1 MAILLLDSMGLK
13 ELLRSKTVRN
23 GTAFSIYSFFN
34 KGTSFLLLL
43 ILANYIQPKEYG
55 ELSIFNTVVMIL
67 GYVVS
72 LSVHSYLSVSYFQR
86 SKEDFRKDFSAI
98 CIITIIASFILF
110 VVLALDIDWWSGVL
124 KIPVDLVLFPLLL
137 ATLNVF
143 VHMNTDLLRVQ
154 ERIKEYGVFSCCFA
168 ISNMLLTLYLVICQE
183 QNWRGF
189 IYAKLL
195 CDCLFGLISLFRFY
209 KFKLFT
215 ITKDFNIYK
224 TLLLFG
230 LPVIPHH
237 LANWIR
243 QGCDRYIIDYFY
255 DTTEVGLYSFALN
268 LVSII
273 TMIGT
278 AFNATNSVNIYK
290 TLSADFSSTEKK
302 AKLKRIERY
311 IALLYLCF
319 TILIVVGSVVFVPIL
334 LPKYSSCVTYFL
346 ILSVSGLMI
355 CLYFLKCNY
364 LFYFK
369 RTKTLMY
376 ITFGTSIIHLTLSLL
391 LTRYSLF
398 YTCIIYSTMYFI
410 MFLLTS
416 IQANKLLTKEI

>member
-1 MAILLLDSMGLK
+1 MDLNKIVSN
-13 ELLRSKTVRN
+13 KTVRN
-23 GTAFSIYSFFN
+23 GTLFSIYSFFN

-55 ELSIFNTVVMIL
+55 ELSMFNTVVMLL

-86 SKEDFRKDFSAI
+86 TKEEFRKDFSAI
-98 CIITIIASFILF
+98 CIVTITVSFILLLILLF
-110 VVLALDIDWWSGVL
+110 DVDLWSNIL
-124 KIPVDLVLFPLLL
+124 KIPSDLVVFPLLL
-137 ATLNVF
+137 ASLNVF

-154 ERIKEYGVFSCCFA
+154 EKITQYGIFSCGFA
-168 ISNMLLTLYLVICQE
+168 TSNMLLTLYLVIFQE

-189 IYAKLL
+189 VYAKLM
-195 CDCLFGLISLFRFY
+195 CDCTFGLISLIRFY

-215 ITKDFNIYK
+215 ITTDISIYK

-237 LANWIR
+237 MANWVR

-255 DTTEVGLYSFALN
+255 DTSEVGLFSFALN
-268 LVSII
+268 IVSII

-278 AFNATNSVNIYK
+278 AFNATNQVNIYK
-290 TLSADFSSTEKK
+290 ILSAKFSK
-302 AKLKRIERY
+302 ADKLTKLKRTERY
-311 IALLYLCF
+311 IGFLYIGV
-319 TILIVVGSVVFVPIL
+319 TILIVVGATIFVPIM
-334 LPKYSSCVTYFL
+334 LPKYSKSVIYFL
-346 ILSVSGLMI
+346 ILSIHGLLI

-376 ITFGTSIIHLTLSLL
+376 ITFGTSILHLGLSLL
-391 LTRYSLF
+391 LTRYSLIF
-398 YTCIIYSTMYFI
+398 TCLIYGIMYFV
-410 MFLLTS
+410 LLLLVNNE
-416 IQANKLLTKEI
+416 ANKLLTKES

>member
-1 MAILLLDSMGLK
+1 MDLNKIVSN
-13 ELLRSKTVRN
+13 KTVRN
-23 GTAFSIYSFFN
+23 GILFSIYSFFN

-55 ELSIFNTVVMIL
+55 ELSMFNTVVMLL

-86 SKEDFRKDFSAI
+86 TKEEFRKDFSAI
-98 CIITIIASFILF
+98 CIVTITVSFILLLILLF
-110 VVLALDIDWWSGVL
+110 DVDLWSNIL
-124 KIPVDLVLFPLLL
+124 KIPSDLVVFPLLL
-137 ATLNVF
+137 ASLNVF

-154 ERIKEYGVFSCCFA
+154 EKITQYGIFSCGFA
-168 ISNMLLTLYLVICQE
+168 ISNMLLTLYLVIFQE

-189 IYAKLL
+189 VYAKLM
-195 CDCLFGLISLFRFY
+195 CDCTFGLISLIRFY

-215 ITKDFNIYK
+215 ITTDISIYK

-237 LANWIR
+237 MANWVR

-255 DTTEVGLYSFALN
+255 DTSEVGLFSFALN
-268 LVSII
+268 IVSII

-278 AFNATNSVNIYK
+278 AFNATNQVNIYK
-290 TLSADFSSTEKK
+290 ILSAKFSK
-302 AKLKRIERY
+302 ADKLTKLKRTERY
-311 IALLYLCF
+311 IGFLYIGV
-319 TILIVVGSVVFVPIL
+319 TILIVVGATIFVPIM
-334 LPKYSSCVTYFL
+334 LPKYSKSVIYFL
-346 ILSVSGLMI
+346 ILSIHGLLI

-376 ITFGTSIIHLTLSLL
+376 ITFGTSILHLGLSLL
-391 LTRYSLF
+391 LTRYSLIF
-398 YTCIIYSTMYFI
+398 TCLIYGIMYFV
-410 MFLLTS
+410 LLLLVNNE
-416 IQANKLLTKEI
+416 ANKLLTKES